1 MAIDHQGCAALRKV
15 VGWALCLLLLSLL
28 LPEIGLATNGLNLI
42 GSGGISS
49 ALAGADTAVAT
60 DFTAMN
66 TNPAGMTQI
75 RGESAGFS
83 LSVLK
88 AELTHRDI
96 QNGNNKGSESDP
108 LLIPN
113 LGYVRHLTGTPFTLG
128 IGFFTVGGNAV
139 EFKDLTTALGN
150 RDKRGTILRHYKLA
164 PSVAYQATGKL
175 SLGASLGISYADA
188 SLTFFP
194 ATLGGFETTG
204 TCNRAN
210 GIALPGSCAYALGV
224 TPKFG
229 GMYRVNDMVTLG
241 LAYTM
246 PVNLPLAHGKI
257 AKNQAGLGRV
267 TYDAEVFGL
276 KWADDIAAG
285 IAIRPSKDLLIAMKF
300 QWINWDAA
308 LNNVVLQLT
317 NGDNASFSR
326 DTVILQYK
334 WRDQYVG
341 AVGAAYDVTD
351 YLNVRG
357 GYNYGNNPVPKTT
370 LDPTNSNIVEHHI
383 VAGFSF
389 RFTQALVLDAT
400 FTYAVQS
407 QRTYDSAASSFGP
420 NSLLQ
425 VGGYDA
431 GFTLSYRN

>member
-1 MAIDHQGCAALRKV
+1 LAFLG
-15 VGWALCLLLLSLL
+15 LLAPTVSQ
-28 LPEIGLATNGLNLI
+28 ATNGLNLI

-83 LSVLK
+83 LSVLR
-88 AELTHRDI
+88 AEVTHRDI

-113 LGYVRHLTGTPFTLG
+113 LGYIRRLTGTPFTLG

-164 PSVAYQATGKL
+164 PTIAYQATEKL
-175 SLGASLGISYADA
+175 SLGVSLGISYADA
-188 SLTFFP
+188 SLTYFP
-194 ATLGGFETTG
+194 ATPGGFETTG

-210 GIALPGSCAYALGV
+210 GIALPGSCSYALGF

-229 GMYRVNDMVTLG
+229 AMYRVNDMVTLG

-246 PVNLPLAHGKI
+246 PVNLPLSHGKI
-257 AKNQAGLGRV
+257 AKNQRNPFTGVGPERV

-285 IAIRPSKDLLIAMKF
+285 IAIRPRKDLLIAMKF

-308 LNNVVLQLT
+308 LNNLVIQLT
-317 NGDNASFSR
+317 NGDNAAFPR
-326 DTVILQYK
+326 DTVVLNYK

-341 AVGAAYDVTD
+341 AIGAMYDVTD

-400 FTYAVQS
+400 VIYAVQS
-407 QRTYDSAASSFGP
+407 QRTYDSAASNFGP

-425 VGGYDA
+425 GGGYDV
-431 GFTLSYRN
+431 GFTLTYWN

>member
-1 MAIDHQGCAALRKV
+1 VLLVAGLV
-15 VGWALCLLLLSLL
+15 V
-28 LPEIGLATNGLNLI
+28 PDVGLATNGLNLI
-42 GSGGISS
+42 SSGGISS
-49 ALAGADTAVAT
+49 GLAGADTAVAT

-66 TNPAGMTQI
+66 SNPAGMTQV

-83 LSVLK
+83 LSALQG
-88 AELTHRDI
+88 EFTHRDI
-96 QNGNNKGSESDP
+96 QNGNSKDSESDP

-113 LGYVRHLTGTPFTLG
+113 LGYVRHLAGTPITLG

-150 RDKRGTILRHYKLA
+150 RDKRGTMLRHYKLA
-164 PSVAYQATGKL
+164 PTIAYQASEKL
-175 SLGASLGISYADA
+175 SLGASLAVSYADA

-194 ATLGGFETTG
+194 NTVTGFETTG

-210 GIALPGSCAYALGV
+210 GFALPTSCLYALGL

-229 GMYRVNDMVTLG
+229 AMYKVNDMVTLG

-246 PVNLPLAHGKI
+246 PVNLPLDRGKV
-257 AKNQAGLGRV
+257 ARNQIGVGRV
-267 TYDAEVFGL
+267 NYDAEVFGL

-285 IAIRPSKDLLIAMKF
+285 IAVRPSKDLLIAVKF

-308 LNNVVLQLT
+308 LNNVVVQLT
-317 NGDNASFSR
+317 NGDNAAIPR
-326 DTVILQYK
+326 DTIILNYK

-341 AVGAAYDVTD
+341 AIGAMYDVTE

-357 GYNYGNNPVPKTT
+357 GYNYGNNPIPKTT
-370 LDPTNSNIVEHHI
+370 LDPTNPNIVEHHI

-389 RFTQALVLDAT
+389 RFTPTLALDAT
-400 FTYAVQS
+400 FIYAVQS
-407 QRTYDSAASSFGP
+407 QRTYDSTQGFGA
-420 NSLLQ
+420 NTLLQ

-431 GFTLSYRN
+431 GFALRYTN